1 MACES
6 AETLLTRLLS
16 MNEEKFITREKF
28 LALSSSLD
36 IPTEELDIIFNALDL
51 NGDGV
56 ISLEEVRHSF
66 ADTRIREREE
76 EDQMPE
82 GGVSLQ
88 RRMDVARKRRS
99 SVAALMMGLDFSSLS
114 STWWV
119 FITEMVGFLK
129 FEHVHVFLFFLCT
142 LYISLPKT
150 FNRSWR

>member
-114 STWWV
+114 STW
-119 FITEMVGFLK
+119 
-129 FEHVHVFLFFLCT
+129 
-142 LYISLPKT
+142 
-150 FNRSWR
+150 